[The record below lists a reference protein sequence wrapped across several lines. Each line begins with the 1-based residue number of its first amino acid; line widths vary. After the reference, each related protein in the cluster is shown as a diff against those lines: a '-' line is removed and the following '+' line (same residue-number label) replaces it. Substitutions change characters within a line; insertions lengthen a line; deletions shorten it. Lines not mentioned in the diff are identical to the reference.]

1 MLFWASFLALMAAGV
16 GFVFRVMIPDLWAD
30 SFQIT
35 TAQVGALTGAAL
47 WPIAVSMILFS
58 LIVDKIG
65 YRVSMFC
72 AFALQALSVLLTI
85 SASSYD
91 AMWWA
96 CICAGLGHGVVE
108 AVINPLCATMYKKDK
123 SKMLNILHA
132 SWPAGIVFGGICYIL
147 LIGTGDEL
155 VWANTSWIFYLMLLP
170 ILFYGIMFVMCR
182 KYPVDERIENNVSY
196 VDMLREFGGLGI
208 FLASTFLIYE
218 ITGQLGI
225 DFGDINKLVACL
237 AIGAAI
243 GLITGFLLKS
253 GGKILF
259 FILCIIMN
267 PLATA
272 ELATDGWIQSLMKP
286 IMGAENA
293 AWAIVF
299 SAAIMMVLRFF
310 AGVPL
315 KYMSPPAL
323 LLLSSVF
330 SIVGLYALSSVPA
343 GPMIFGAFVLYAVG
357 QTFYWPTVLGF
368 TSEQFPKGGAMTL
381 NTVSAMGLLTVGIF
395 GFPFLG
401 AVQTHYKTDALKT
414 TETALVQSVIDN
426 NEYVILTELIKVMCA
441 VARDAG
447 AAILQVYGDEDFGVQ
462 TKSDNSPLTRADLAA
477 HNIIVEGLQ
486 KRAPGIPVLSEE
498 SDGISFAERSSWD
511 QYFLVD
517 PLDGTKE
524 FINRNG
530 EFTVNIALIEKGVP
544 MRGVVFVPVKDVMYT
559 GDQHE
564 GLATVTREGE
574 TGSIQVRKLDRASL
588 TVVASRRHGGEA
600 LEACLSVL
608 RENFSSI
615 DTTNMGSSLKLCL
628 IAEGEADLYPRLAPT
643 SEWDTAAAQAV
654 VEAAGGKVVDVE
666 LKELRYNTKDNI
678 LNPFF
683 YVIGDTEFDWNGVL
697 SQVVVLPE

>member
-1 MLFWASFLALMAAGV
+1 M
-16 GFVFRVMIPDLWAD
+16 
-30 SFQIT
+30 
-35 TAQVGALTGAAL
+35 
-47 WPIAVSMILFS
+47 
-58 LIVDKIG
+58 
-65 YRVSMFC
+65 
-72 AFALQALSVLLTI
+72 
-85 SASSYD
+85 
-91 AMWWA
+91 
-96 CICAGLGHGVVE
+96 
-108 AVINPLCATMYKKDK
+108 
-123 SKMLNILHA
+123 
-132 SWPAGIVFGGICYIL
+132 
-147 LIGTGDEL
+147 
-155 VWANTSWIFYLMLLP
+155 
-170 ILFYGIMFVMCR
+170 
-182 KYPVDERIENNVSY
+182 
-196 VDMLREFGGLGI
+196 
-208 FLASTFLIYE
+208 
-218 ITGQLGI
+218 
-225 DFGDINKLVACL
+225 
-237 AIGAAI
+237 
-243 GLITGFLLKS
+243 
-253 GGKILF
+253 
-259 FILCIIMN
+259 
-267 PLATA
+267 
-272 ELATDGWIQSLMKP
+272 
-286 IMGAENA
+286 
-293 AWAIVF
+293 
-299 SAAIMMVLRFF
+299 
-310 AGVPL
+310 
-315 KYMSPPAL
+315 
-323 LLLSSVF
+323 
-330 SIVGLYALSSVPA
+330 
-343 GPMIFGAFVLYAVG
+343 
-357 QTFYWPTVLGF
+357 
-368 TSEQFPKGGAMTL
+368 
-381 NTVSAMGLLTVGIF
+381 
-395 GFPFLG
+395 
-401 AVQTHYKTDALKT
+401 
-414 TETALVQSVIDN
+414 
-426 NEYVILTELIKVMCA
+426 TELIKVMCA

-462 TKSDNSPLTRADLAA
+462 TKSDDSPLTRADLAA

-498 SDGISFAERSSWD
+498 SDAISFAERSSWD

-564 GLATVTREGE
+564 GIATVTREGE

-683 YVIGDTEFDWNGVL
+683 YVIGDTEFDWNSVL

>member
-1 MLFWASFLALMAAGV
+1 M
-16 GFVFRVMIPDLWAD
+16 
-30 SFQIT
+30 
-35 TAQVGALTGAAL
+35 
-47 WPIAVSMILFS
+47 
-58 LIVDKIG
+58 
-65 YRVSMFC
+65 
-72 AFALQALSVLLTI
+72 
-85 SASSYD
+85 
-91 AMWWA
+91 
-96 CICAGLGHGVVE
+96 
-108 AVINPLCATMYKKDK
+108 
-123 SKMLNILHA
+123 
-132 SWPAGIVFGGICYIL
+132 
-147 LIGTGDEL
+147 
-155 VWANTSWIFYLMLLP
+155 
-170 ILFYGIMFVMCR
+170 
-182 KYPVDERIENNVSY
+182 
-196 VDMLREFGGLGI
+196 
-208 FLASTFLIYE
+208 
-218 ITGQLGI
+218 
-225 DFGDINKLVACL
+225 
-237 AIGAAI
+237 
-243 GLITGFLLKS
+243 
-253 GGKILF
+253 
-259 FILCIIMN
+259 
-267 PLATA
+267 
-272 ELATDGWIQSLMKP
+272 
-286 IMGAENA
+286 
-293 AWAIVF
+293 
-299 SAAIMMVLRFF
+299 
-310 AGVPL
+310 
-315 KYMSPPAL
+315 
-323 LLLSSVF
+323 
-330 SIVGLYALSSVPA
+330 
-343 GPMIFGAFVLYAVG
+343 
-357 QTFYWPTVLGF
+357 
-368 TSEQFPKGGAMTL
+368 
-381 NTVSAMGLLTVGIF
+381 
-395 GFPFLG
+395 
-401 AVQTHYKTDALKT
+401 
-414 TETALVQSVIDN
+414 
-426 NEYVILTELIKVMCA
+426 TELIKVMCT

-564 GLATVTREGE
+564 GIATVTREGE